1 MKIGLTSVSFRKMSC
16 DEVVALA
23 KEAKVDGIEWG
34 SDVHVPQGEI
44 EYAKAVAE
52 KTKNAGLE
60 VISYGSY
67 FYLGE
72 NEDFSPYI
80 ASAKA
85 LGTNCIRIWG
95 GKKEKWQLTEEEYA
109 LLTDET
115 RKICDL
121 AAKDDIVVSLEFHQ
135 RSITANAFD
144 AVQFIKDV
152 SRDNLKLY
160 WQEII
165 GRSFEDNYA
174 DLQLV
179 LPYLTNVHVFNYIGG
194 KQELLSDGDAVARFS
209 AYFGEVGK
217 LSGEHTFMTEF
228 TKGGLPENFIKDA
241 EVLSVISRES

>member
-16 DEVVALA
+16 DEVIKLA

-34 SDVHVPQGEI
+34 SDVHVPQGDV
-44 EYAKAVAE
+44 EYAKEVAK

-72 NEDFSPYI
+72 NDDFLPYV

-85 LGTNCIRIWG
+85 LGTDCIRIWG
-95 GKKEKWQLTEEEYA
+95 GKKEKWQLSDDEYA
-109 LLTDET
+109 LLIDET
-115 RKICDL
+115 KKICSL
-121 AAKDDIVVSLEFHQ
+121 AEEEGVTVSLEFHQ
-135 RSITANAFD
+135 HSITANAID

-152 SRDNLKLY
+152 SCGNLKLY

-165 GRSFEDNYA
+165 GRNFEDNYA

-179 LPYLTNVHVFNYIGG
+179 LPYLTNVHVFNYIEG
-194 KQELLSDGDAVARFS
+194 KQELLSDGDAKSRFS
-209 AYFGEVGK
+209 AYFKEVGK
-217 LSGEHTFMTEF
+217 LFGEHAFMTEF
-228 TKGGLPENFIKDA
+228 TKGGLPENFLKDA
-241 EVLSVISRES
+241 EVLVEISKE